1 MAGHIVAARSLPV
14 MMLRQDRILNELY
27 DFRNKEGTL
36 IVLYDA
42 DERLRDAAKA
52 AALLVDR
59 GFSNT

>member
-1 MAGHIVAARSLPV
+1 